1 MRNRVEV
8 LRQVGVNDIGVAPA
22 NQPVYLLDRVGRTA
36 TGPVAIGSIVKVRLE
51 DRFQHE
57 LGGGLSHPIPYRRHA
72 PIELHSVAT
81 DLWDRLK
88 SPTRFI
94 HYEGSGLLF

>member
-1 MRNRVEV
+1 MSNGKR
-8 LRQVGVNDIGVAPA
+8 LIH
-22 NQPVYLLDRVGRTA
+22 PVPD
-36 TGPVAIGSIVKVRLE
+36 
-51 DRFQHE
+51 
-57 LGGGLSHPIPYRRHA
+57 RRHV